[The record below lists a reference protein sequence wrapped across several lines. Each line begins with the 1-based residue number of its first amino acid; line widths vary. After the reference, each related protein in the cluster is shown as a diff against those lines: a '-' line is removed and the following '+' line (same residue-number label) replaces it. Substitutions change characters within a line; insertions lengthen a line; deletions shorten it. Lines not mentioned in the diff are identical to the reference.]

1 MIESES
7 YTSKQ
12 IIILLQIKQCLR
24 NVSSTY
30 GFRSCFGHKYGLWS
44 HLDQINKND
53 LAYSVFTLQ
62 TFIFK
67 YKFGEKKL
75 KTGRGLITKATLESE
90 DGFLKFNSFWRLT
103 GHEFKAQLSS
113 VHTEKV

>member
-12 IIILLQIKQCLR
+12 TITLSQIKQCLR
-24 NVSSTY
+24 NVSST
-30 GFRSCFGHKYGLWS
+30 YGLWS

-62 TFIFK
+62 TFISNINS
-67 YKFGEKKL
+67 GKKTQ
-75 KTGRGLITKATLESE
+75 TGRGLLTKATLESE

>member
-12 IIILLQIKQCLR
+12 TITLSQIKQCLR

-62 TFIFK
+62 TFISNINL
-67 YKFGEKKL
+67 GEKTQ
-75 KTGRGLITKATLESE
+75 TGRGLITKATLESE